1 MSRTLLDLLDSVVS
15 LHLASTSALAEDVGR
30 GSAPVRRDLHR
41 LVRSGLVEMRPISER
56 RRLWYPTIAGRDLV
70 RRAA

>member
-1 MSRTLLDLLDSVVS
+1 MSRARIDLLDSVVS
-15 LHLASTSALAEDVGR
+15 LHLASTTALAEDVGR

-41 LVRSGLVEMRPISER
+41 LAREGLVEMRVVSER
-56 RRLWYPTIAGRDLV
+56 RRLWFATPLGRVIV